1 MPVDRRC
8 RGVLKEVKVMK
19 KKEMVKRI
27 RCLEDQLRRMDG
39 KRQMEV
45 KVIQNMAKRLNLDL
59 DELLRGDG
67 VR

>member
-1 MPVDRRC
+1 
-8 RGVLKEVKVMK
+8 MK
-19 KKEMVKRI
+19 KKKIAKRI
-27 RCLEDQLRRMDG
+27 RNLEDQLRRMDG

-45 KVIQNMAKRLNLDL
+45 KVIQNMAKRLNLDI